1 MYKLNP
7 LFLFLREYFAF
18 DFFLGEMEVH
28 ADHGYKQVD
37 TEKTAYDDE
46 DDEENDSP
54 LVVVFDGAC
63 FGRAS
68 VHRLEQVLRPAFQR
82 RQHEQRYHRS

>member
-1 MYKLNP
+1 MK
-7 LFLFLREYFAF
+7 
-18 DFFLGEMEVH
+18 VH

-68 VHRLEQVLRPAFQR
+68 VHRLEQILRPAF
-82 RQHEQRYHRS
+82 